1 MFFHPLFLL
10 TYLMA
15 FIVSINSKSIENINQ
30 FNRIDLTNIKAFLLM
45 FAIRILISAQVFEII
60 SSRDDRMD

>member
-1 MFFHPLFLL
+1 
-10 TYLMA
+10 MA